1 MDGIGPNGENN
12 IGSFFYIYRPYI
24 MAINNRPTS
33 ITQNMRFSRLVYGYT
48 VSLSTH
54 SSASGDMTKK

>member
-1 MDGIGPNGENN
+1 MEKTTLEVFFISIGP
-12 IGSFFYIYRPYI
+12 IYI

-33 ITQNMRFSRLVYGYT
+33 ITQKMRFSRLVYGYT

-54 SSASGDMTKK
+54 SSASGVMTKN